1 MIETPKKVLTSIF
14 LSGIFTLFSCIVYA
28 QSTAVEGQI
37 SGLNASDIVR
47 VSLGNDQYL
56 SDLLTGAGPFRFD
69 DVPPGHYFVKLEIAG
84 YTLPDAKEVS
94 VDSLGNVT
102 GAALSFQVSPLPV
115 DTDQYTYSWAQDNSR
130 GGKVEQSNIV
140 APRII
145 EFLNEP
151 TPVLDLSAAHQLLE
165 DYNILLSDEGVS
177 WSGEFAARLLATFRQ
192 VPLLEA
198 RLSNSKWI
206 LTDDFLAN
214 DIEIQQLGGLNLH
227 SPLAYPVTLLHMHSL
242 GKYA

>member
-14 LSGIFTLFSCIVYA
+14 LSGIFTFFSCIVYA

-37 SGLNASDIVR
+37 SGLNASDTVR

-102 GAALSFQVSPLPV
+102 GAALSALSLLTNNINSLGLPINKKAIISNGSSYKAPRVGLGTTSRKVAVIISKCSLEGGYLTSSPQVFNYKNIGYQSCFYHIIIESFFISCLLALLQEFLPAESRPSLSKIMPMKTSLFRISIKVKYFPLP
-115 DTDQYTYSWAQDNSR
+115 N
-130 GGKVEQSNIV
+130 
-140 APRII
+140 
-145 EFLNEP
+145 
-151 TPVLDLSAAHQLLE
+151 
-165 DYNILLSDEGVS
+165 
-177 WSGEFAARLLATFRQ
+177 
-192 VPLLEA
+192 
-198 RLSNSKWI
+198 
-206 LTDDFLAN
+206 
-214 DIEIQQLGGLNLH
+214 
-227 SPLAYPVTLLHMHSL
+227 M
-242 GKYA
+242 